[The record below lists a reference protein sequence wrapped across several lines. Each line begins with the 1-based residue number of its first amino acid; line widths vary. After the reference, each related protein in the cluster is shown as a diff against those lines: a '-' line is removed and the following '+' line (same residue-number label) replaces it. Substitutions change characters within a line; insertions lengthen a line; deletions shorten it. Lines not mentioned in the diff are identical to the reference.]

1 MENEPVST
9 FDLLQ
14 KVLRNINELRL
25 TDTPMNTLAMAYK
38 EGYDTAIDDAMN
50 IIRREL

>member
-1 MENEPVST
+1 MENQPDST

-14 KVLRNINELRL
+14 KLLRNINNLRL
-25 TDTPMNTLAMAYK
+25 TDVPMNTLAMAYK
-38 EGYDTAIDDAMN
+38 EGYDTAVDDSLN